1 MNITLLHCVIF
12 PVPYGYISTDFD
24 VLCVQQLMLKK
35 DSCNIFLEQHQFSM
49 SSSSHADNG
58 FSN

>member
-1 MNITLLHCVIF
+1 MLLHCVIF

-24 VLCVQQLMLKK
+24 VLCVQQLMLLF
-35 DSCNIFLEQHQFSM
+35 I